1 MPKASDDRSRSKR
14 TADNSISSMKL
25 PELRGILQYVTRFR
39 DKIFVIAID
48 GEILGSENFSNLL
61 LDVAVLRSLNIK
73 IVLVHG
79 AGFQIAKAAKAR
91 GLKISNSDGTGI
103 VDNATLELSI
113 NVSLRLTN
121 EIMEGLT
128 QVDLRAAYANC
139 IIAHPLG
146 ILHGVDYLY
155 SGKVER
161 VDVKSLELFLNEEIV
176 PVIPPLGFDGEGR
189 TFRVNSD
196 LVALEV
202 AEALRAAKLIFL
214 SPFDGLVLDGQR
226 IGHLVA
232 PELEELLAKEKAN
245 LPKSLYSKLDHAA
258 RACRYGVPR
267 AHLLNGRVNE
277 ALLAEI
283 FSNGGVGTM
292 VYSNEYEQIRRLY
305 KKDIRAVM
313 SLIQQSV
320 LSEELVRRTRGEI
333 VADIGDYWVLEIDR
347 HIVGVVAMHPYP
359 GEKMAELA
367 CLYVSRS
374 NENQGLGGKLMSFV
388 ESLARQRGFVRLFA
402 LSTQAFVYLQQK
414 GGFVEMTADNLPAER
429 RVKYEAS
436 GRNSRVLVKELGSKS
451 ASVLPPGP
459 PPL

>member
-1 MPKASDDRSRSKR
+1 
-14 TADNSISSMKL
+14 MKL

-48 GEILGSENFSNLL
+48 GEILGSENFANIL
-61 LDVAVLRSLNIK
+61 LDIAVLRSLNIK
-73 IVLVHG
+73 VVIVHG
-79 AGFQIAKAAKAR
+79 AGMQIERAAFEQGIKV
-91 GLKISNSDGTGI
+91 SNFDGTGV
-103 VDNATLELSI
+103 VDEATLQLSI
-113 NVSLRLTN
+113 NVAIRLTN

-139 IIAHPLG
+139 VIAHPFG
-146 ILHGVDYLY
+146 ILHGIDYQY
-155 SGKVER
+155 SGKIER
-161 VDVKSLELFLNEEIV
+161 VDTKTLELFLNQEIV

-196 LVALEV
+196 LVATEIG
-202 AEALRAAKLIFL
+202 EALHASKIIFL
-214 SPFDGLVLDGQR
+214 SPFDGLVVNGQR

-232 PELEELLAKEKAN
+232 AELEELLKKQKDN
-245 LPKSLYSKLDHAA
+245 LPKGLSSKLEHAA
-258 RACRYGVPR
+258 QACLYGVPR
-267 AHLLNGRVNE
+267 VHLLNGNVNE

-320 LSEELVRRTRGEI
+320 KSEELVRRTRAEI
-333 VADIGDYWVLEIDR
+333 LSGIDDYWVLEIDR
-347 HIVGVVAMHPYP
+347 HIAACVAIYPYP
-359 GEKMAELA
+359 EQKMAELA

-374 NENQGLGGKLMSFV
+374 NENQGFGRKLMSFV
-388 ESLARQRGFVRLFA
+388 ENLARQRGYSKLFA

-414 GGFVEMTADNLPAER
+414 GGFVEASPDILPPAR
-429 RVKYEAS
+429 RAKYESS
-436 GRNSRVLVKELGSKS
+436 GRNSRILVKNL
-451 ASVLPPGP
+451 APVPIAAVAR
-459 PPL
+459 

>member
-1 MPKASDDRSRSKR
+1 
-14 TADNSISSMKL
+14 MKL

-48 GEILGSENFSNLL
+48 GKIIGSENFPNIL
-61 LDVAVLRSLNIK
+61 LDLAVLRSLNIK
-73 IVLVHG
+73 VVLVHG
-79 AGFQIAKAAKAR
+79 AGLQIEQAAQEQ
-91 GLKISNSDGTGI
+91 GISISNSDGTGV
-103 VDNATLELSI
+103 VDEGTLQLSI
-113 NVSLRLTN
+113 NVVSRLTN
-121 EIMEGLT
+121 QIMGSLT

-146 ILHGVDYLY
+146 IVRGVDFQF

-161 VDVKSLELFLNEEIV
+161 VDVPILELFLNQEIV
-176 PVIPPLGFDGEGR
+176 PVIPPIGFDGEGR

-202 AEALRAAKLIFL
+202 AEALHAAKLIFL
-214 SPFDGLVLDGQR
+214 SPYDGLILEGQR

-232 PELEELLAKEKAN
+232 PELEEVLKKTKAN
-245 LPKSLYSKLDHAA
+245 LPKGLLSKLEHAA
-258 RACRYGVPR
+258 QACRYGVPR
-267 AHLLNGRVNE
+267 VHLLNGNVNE

-313 SLIQQSV
+313 SLIQQSIRG
-320 LSEELVRRTRGEI
+320 EELVRRTRAEI
-333 VADIGDYWVLEIDR
+333 LAGIDDYWILEIDR
-347 HIVGVVAMHPYP
+347 HIVGCVAMYPYP
-359 GEKMAELA
+359 EQKMAELA

-374 NENQGLGGKLMSFV
+374 NENQELGRKLMSFV
-388 ESLARQRGFVRLFA
+388 ENLARHRGFSQLIA

-414 GGFVEMTADNLPAER
+414 GGFVEAGPEILPPAR

-436 GRNSRVLVKELGSKS
+436 GRNSRILVKNLVPVPVPVT
-451 ASVLPPGP
+451 ALTH
-459 PPL
+459 